1 MFDVFI
7 NYLRQRIPLSD
18 SEADWIRSLSSL
30 KKLRKRQYLL
40 QEGDVWIY
48 NAFVSRGCLRSYA
61 VDDKGQEHVIG
72 FAVENWWI
80 GDRESLLSGLPSRF
94 NIDAIEDSEVVLIK
108 NDNFDL
114 ISQQIPA
121 FKDMVNTIL
130 QKSFVVSQNRIHAAI
145 SYSAEEKYL
154 NFIRQ
159 YPAFAQRIP
168 QSMVASFLGITPETL
183 SRIRNQLTKK

>member
-18 SEADWIRSLSSL
+18 SEVGWIRSLSSL
-30 KKLRKRQYLL
+30 KKLRKKQYLL

-48 NAFVSRGCLRSYA
+48 NAFISSGCLRSYA

-80 GDRESLLSGLPSRF
+80 GDRESLLSGHPSRF
-94 NIDAIEDSEVVLIK
+94 NIDAIEDSEIVLIK
-108 NDNFDL
+108 NDNFNL
-114 ISQQIPA
+114 IGQQIPA

-159 YPAFAQRIP
+159 YPAFAHRIP
-168 QSMVASFLGITPETL
+168 QSMIASFLGITPETL